1 MVKMEGCI
9 KGAFEV
15 VFFEGVAYIFVSN
28 FFFFLKK
35 ITGIA
40 HFTTILQLKLK
51 LKQLCIYQLAL
62 FHYPCLTLCIVVTP
76 SNSHLLFYGNNPFKF
91 TPFIWIPVCYL
102 LFC

>member
-1 MVKMEGCI
+1 MYS
-9 KGAFEV
+9 FQT
-15 VFFEGVAYIFVSN
+15 

>member
-1 MVKMEGCI
+1 MEGCVI
-9 KGAFEV
+9 GAFEV
-15 VFFEGVAYIFVSN
+15 VFFLRGLLIYSFQT
-28 FFFFLKK
+28 FFFKKKK

-40 HFTTILQLKLK
+40 HFTTILELKLK